1 MKVSVQGDDQA
12 LQISLAEVGDQKAE
26 LMQSL
31 QACAEGRCSCP
42 TPEYAKLQSIDV
54 QPGADG
60 VEVTLL
66 AKAGEQIDRAA
77 IDQCL
82 EHTVAQLASRPRP

>member
-1 MKVSVQGDDQA
+1 MKVSVQGDA
-12 LQISLAEVGDQKAE
+12 TSLQISMAEVGDQQAA
-26 LMQSL
+26 LLQSL

-60 VEVTLL
+60 IEVTLV
-66 AKAGEQIDRAA
+66 AKPGEQIDRTA

-82 EHTVAQLASRPRP
+82 DHTAAQLAPRAKR

>member
-1 MKVSVQGDDQA
+1 MKFSIQGHDQA
-12 LQISLAEVGDQKAE
+12 LQISLAEVGEQKAA

-60 VEVTLL
+60 VEVTLV
-66 AKAGEQIDRAA
+66 AKAGEQIDRSA

-82 EHTVAQLASRPRP
+82 EHTVAQLARPDRS